1 MVVIIISATAATPAA
16 SSAIASVVSMD
27 GDGGGD
33 DAPNGEAEVKDG
45 GYDHDGVECDQR
57 RLESICVIS
66 HDVFGF
72 DAVDDGKIILELQ
85 TTAYDKSGKP
95 QFGETRRELKDVE
108 NQEGDQR
115 RIFAESPRAETTKG
129 GDQIKRRAPQRHRH
143 LL

>member
-1 MVVIIISATAATPAA
+1 
-16 SSAIASVVSMD
+16 MD

-45 GYDHDGVECDQR
+45 GHDHDGVECDQR

-72 DAVDDGKIILELQ
+72 DVVDDGKIILELQ
-85 TTAYDKSGKP
+85 TTAYDESGKP

-115 RIFAESPRAETTKG
+115 RIFAKSPRAETTKG
-129 GDQIKRRAPQRHRH
+129 GDQIKWCAPQRHRH
-143 LL
+143 FL

>member
-1 MVVIIISATAATPAA
+1 
-16 SSAIASVVSMD
+16 MD

-85 TTAYDKSGKP
+85 TTAYDESGKP

-129 GDQIKRRAPQRHRH
+129 GDQIKWRAPQRHRQF
-143 LL
+143 L